1 MTALE
6 YMEKQIHKGYGNYD
20 REHDRGAPDEV
31 LDNILLKIGYYEEA
45 VYWLSV
51 VRCQNCN
58 WWHRH
63 KSGDLSRGVCDKYAV
78 SKNENGFCDEPLLE
92 ERKLP
97 WKN

>member
-1 MTALE
+1 MS
-6 YMEKQIHKGYGNYD
+6 
-20 REHDRGAPDEV
+20 RGLRDSFLRYNHGEWIDCDGDPVDIVEP
-31 LDNILLKIGYYEEA
+31 
-45 VYWLSV
+45 

>member
-1 MTALE
+1 MYLHEDCKHYTDCDFLNDVGSCPRVCGQ
-6 YMEKQIHKGYGNYD
+6 YRHKD
-20 REHDRGAPDEV
+20 DVR
-31 LDNILLKIGYYEEA
+31 
-45 VYWLSV
+45 V

-63 KSGDLSRGVCDKYAV
+63 KSGDTSCGVCDKYAV

-97 WKN
+97 WKK